1 MFVFATFTTFVIS
14 AALVVEAKV
23 RSGRLVS
30 SQSVSQGKRSPFPAD
45 MPRTSMSPV
54 FPRKLLRRGKKPFEL
69 KMLVLT
75 TLRTLALAYAFPLSI
90 EALPL
95 LSLALFSPVLAFVR
109 DSFVVV
115 ALFSVSLEMVIG
127 AVVALFSVSAV
138 MVIGVVVAASLVKVT
153 GVVVA
158 SSFVSAIG
166 VVVASACGE
175 LAESPCGELVES
187 VVEACGDVSIMFLF
201 TAFSMIVSASASPV
215 VITACGRISEFARGA
230 SSGTFETAG
239 SGAADSGAPAVSEDC
254 GEVSAGGVSGVVAVS
269 LVSAAGSGASS
280 ARTKSVVTATNSKEG
295 MSNMASFS
303 LNSLMRSRS
312 MPCRFGK

>member
-1 MFVFATFTTFVIS
+1 M
-14 AALVVEAKV
+14 
-23 RSGRLVS
+23 
-30 SQSVSQGKRSPFPAD
+30 
-45 MPRTSMSPV
+45 
-54 FPRKLLRRGKKPFEL
+54 
-69 KMLVLT
+69 
-75 TLRTLALAYAFPLSI
+75 

-158 SSFVSAIG
+158 SSFVSALG

-175 LAESPCGELVES
+175 LAESPCG
-187 VVEACGDVSIMFLF
+187 
-201 TAFSMIVSASASPV
+201 
-215 VITACGRISEFARGA
+215 A
-230 SSGTFETAG
+230 SSATFETAG